1 LHREANTGIRN
12 LKVREIFWGLLLV
25 ASASPLGAGAPMTI
39 KVSPAVAVAPATL
52 WVRANIEADAGN
64 RAVEV
69 VVDSADFYRS
79 SRIELEGENAPRTT
93 VFELRNLPGGRYV
106 VTTRLLGSSGQARSA
121 VRQMVN
127 VVAP

>member
-1 LHREANTGIRN
+1 M
-12 LKVREIFWGLLLV
+12 KVREIFWGLLLV